1 MVINIEQA
9 IAWMASRKGK
19 VTYSMDYR
27 NGPSSYDCS
36 SSVYFALRS
45 AGASDNGW
53 AVNTEYEHD
62 WLIKNGY
69 VLIAENTNW
78 NAQRGDIFI
87 WGKRGASAGAFGHTG
102 MFVDP
107 DNIIHC
113 NYGYNSITV
122 NNHDEI
128 WGYNGQPYVYAYRYA
143 RKQSNAKVDNQSVV
157 SKFEKEL
164 DVNTPLSNS
173 NMPYYEAT
181 ISEDYYVESKPDVNS
196 TDKEL
201 LAAGTRVRVYEK
213 VKGWARIGA
222 PQSNQWVEDAYLIDA
237 TDM

>member
-1 MVINIEQA
+1 MAINTEQA
-9 IAWMASRKGK
+9 IAWMAARQGK

-53 AVNTEYEHD
+53 AVNTEYMHD

-69 VLIAENTNW
+69 QLVAENTSW
-78 NAQRGDIFI
+78 IAQRGDIFI
-87 WGKRGASAGAFGHTG
+87 WGQRGASAGAGGHAG
-102 MFVDP
+102 IFVDA

-113 NYGYNSITV
+113 NYGYNGITV

-128 WGYNGQPYVYAYRYA
+128 WSWNGMPYVYAYRYVG
-143 RKQSNAKVDNQSVV
+143 KQSEIPNVATSAISQ
-157 SKFEKEL
+157 FEHEL
-164 DVNTPLSNS
+164 DVNTPLTNS

-181 ISEDYYVESKPDVNS
+181 LSEDYYVESKPDANS
-196 TDKEL
+196 HDKEL
-201 LAAGTRVRVYEK
+201 LVAGTRVRVYEK
-213 VKGWARIGA
+213 LNGWSRVNH
-222 PQSNQWVEDAYLIDA
+222 PQSAQWVEDSYLIDA